1 MILMIMISIIHY
13 LQCFLLHHHLHLC
26 STLLSCGRK
35 LFPGHVWELVH
46 LSSHTMTRITFI
58 IIIIIIMVPII
69 IITTRAMTRANDW
82 NQLLTIVAL
91 ADSWLPYPIMPN
103 PYHTRSSVP
112 SLTIPGLLSR
122 PSCTISYH
130 TRSSVHL
137 LYRPAISS
145 LI

>member
-13 LQCFLLHHHLHLC
+13 LQYFLLHHHLHLC

-46 LSSHTMTRITFI
+46 LSSHTMTRITF
-58 IIIIIIMVPII
+58 IIIMVPII

-122 PSCTISYH
+122 PSFTISYH

-137 LYRPAISS
+137 LYRPVISS